1 MLPHLRFLFSFAG
14 KSYSLKIFS
23 QSQKGA
29 QLCIFFVYR
38 FHSGSKFFHEQLL
51 IQLHAPIF
59 EAVFRFWMRYIYFYI
74 CNCYKNY
81 IYTIYI
87 SFHFWM
93 YAIFIISES
102 VIESTSIPIRIKR
115 ISISFAERPELPQPH
130 TNTRSALFRSPTIL
144 PI

>member
-51 IQLHAPIF
+51 IQLHAPMLLKKSLTDASLLFLLLLCRGLGSEVSAVHYPDHFQLLPVHHCSSMFQMLLFYFSLPEQSLSIF
-59 EAVFRFWMRYIYFYI
+59 YEL
-74 CNCYKNY
+74 NCKKRKG
-81 IYTIYI
+81 
-87 SFHFWM
+87 
-93 YAIFIISES
+93 S
-102 VIESTSIPIRIKR
+102 VP
-115 ISISFAERPELPQPH
+115 FP
-130 TNTRSALFRSPTIL
+130 
-144 PI
+144 

>member
-59 EAVFRFWMRYIYFYI
+59 EAFFRFWMRYIYFYI

-87 SFHFWM
+87 HNLSPFFQKSLNLSCLLINTS
-93 YAIFIISES
+93 IFIHNIQY
-102 VIESTSIPIRIKR
+102 T
-115 ISISFAERPELPQPH
+115 
-130 TNTRSALFRSPTIL
+130 LFIL
-144 PI
+144 NLKACIYIL

>member
-59 EAVFRFWMRYIYFYI
+59 EAFFRFWMRYIYFYI

-87 SFHFWM
+87 S
-93 YAIFIISES
+93 YIFLLSPLARISEIKFTIS
-102 VIESTSIPIRIKR
+102 SICSTSSRCVSSKE
-115 ISISFAERPELPQPH
+115 S
-130 TNTRSALFRSPTIL
+130 
-144 PI
+144 